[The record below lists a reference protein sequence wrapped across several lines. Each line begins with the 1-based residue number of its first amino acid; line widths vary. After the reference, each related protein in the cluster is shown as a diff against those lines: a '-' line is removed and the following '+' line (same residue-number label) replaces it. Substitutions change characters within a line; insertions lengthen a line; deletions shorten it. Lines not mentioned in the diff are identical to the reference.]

1 MNLGLDCTF
10 EKMDEVRERQERLA
24 KLHFELD
31 GQHDAKVYVI
41 IIIVFTAWHFI
52 CDMHS
57 GKFELTLA

>member
-41 IIIVFTAWHFI
+41 IIVVEY
-52 CDMHS
+52 S
-57 GKFELTLA
+57 LKF